1 MEKGRIRLS
10 NLIGTAFFLAALI
23 CLVRSVS
30 LCFSIDI
37 WYDELFSVEFASRPF
52 SELVSLTSRDV
63 HPPLYYLILRLFRQI
78 FIALGLLGDGAGQ
91 LPYEVLCKLISV
103 LPFILILLYSVTT
116 VRRHFGLLQAGAFS
130 FAIMAMP
137 QMPEY
142 TTEIRMYSYAMFFV
156 TAQMLHGY
164 ALVRDFLGEGKK
176 SWDIPNGA
184 AMFVYSVAAA
194 YTHYYAALSAG
205 IVYGLFFVWML
216 VAYLVRMKADDAG
229 DSERRSLNYK
239 AFGLLVIIMNLMM
252 VSYVPWIGV
261 LRSQAS
267 SVKENYWIL
276 PVGLHTLLS
285 AAKHLFEGYFGSD
298 TLSLVCGCAFVFL
311 IAALFVRTVIRVV
324 KTGKRED
331 IFTICSFLVL
341 VLLVGA
347 GMAASIIL
355 RPVFVNRYMI
365 PAYGCFWLS
374 VCIMASKELEL
385 LEGAVSKGKASGDA
399 GTLFGVMGALLLALI
414 VVVGITDYKTFIWN
428 ENYRKT
434 EMEKT
439 LALFE
444 DIDPDAVIIS
454 NFDQVQGLLGYYLNR
469 NESLY
474 RIYLYQEEP
483 EELITEMVP
492 GLESLYDPVDIR
504 NYLDGGKK
512 VMFFGSFNSR
522 EDILLEWKDEMG
534 IESDDLGSF
543 LMERYWFENFRLR
556 DY

>member
-1 MEKGRIRLS
+1 MLKKGSIS
-10 NLIGTAFFLAALI
+10 PKNLIGGAFFLAALI
-23 CLVRSVS
+23 CFVRSVS

-37 WYDELFSVEFASRPF
+37 WYDELFSMEFASRSF
-52 SELVSLTSRDV
+52 SEIVSLTSRDV
-63 HPPLYYLILRLFRQI
+63 HPPLYYMILRFFEQI
-78 FIALGLLGDGAGQ
+78 FISLGLLGDGAGQ
-91 LPYEVLCKLISV
+91 LPFEALCKLLSV
-103 LPFILILLYSVTT
+103 LPFFLIMIYSITT
-116 VRRHFGLLQAGAFS
+116 VRKNFGLLSAGAFS

-164 ALVRDFLGEGKK
+164 GLIRSFLGDGKR

-184 AMFVYSVAAA
+184 AMLIYSVAAA
-194 YTHYYAALSAG
+194 YTHYYAALAAG

-216 VAYLVRMKADDAG
+216 ITYLMGMKAENAKDG
-229 DSERRSLNYK
+229 GRRSLNFK
-239 AFGLLVIIMNLMM
+239 AFGLLIIVMNLMII
-252 VSYVPWIGV
+252 SYIPWIGI
-261 LRSQAS
+261 LKSQAS

-276 PVGLHTLLS
+276 PVGFHTLLS
-285 AAKHLFEGYFGSD
+285 AAKHLFAGYFGND
-298 TLSLVCGCAFVFL
+298 TLSLICGVAFVLL
-311 IAALFVRTVIRVV
+311 IAVLFIRTVIRAV
-324 KTGKRED
+324 KNRKRED

-374 VCIMASKELEL
+374 VCIMASGELEL
-385 LEGAVSKGKASGDA
+385 FIASVKEGKAERIGNA
-399 GTLFGVMGALLLALI
+399 LGVMGAFLLALI
-414 VVVGITDYKTFIWN
+414 VIVGITDYKTFIWN

-444 DIDPDAVIIS
+444 EIEPDTVIIS

-469 NESLY
+469 NENLY

-483 EELITEMVP
+483 EELIKEMVP
-492 GLESLYDPVDIR
+492 GLESLYDPVDIQ
-504 NYLDGGKK
+504 NYLEGGKK
-512 VMFFGSFNSR
+512 VIFLGSFNSR
-522 EDILLEWKDEMG
+522 EDILLDWKEELG

-543 LMERYWFENFRLR
+543 LMERYWIEDFRLR

>member
-1 MEKGRIRLS
+1 MLEKSRSRLL
-10 NLIGTAFFLAALI
+10 NLTGIAFFLGAII
-23 CLVRSVS
+23 CLIRSVS

-37 WYDELFSVEFASRPF
+37 WYDELFSVEFAARPF
-52 SELVSLTSRDV
+52 SELISLTARDV
-63 HPPLYYLILRLFRQI
+63 HPPLYYLILRFFRQI
-78 FIALGLLGDGAGQ
+78 FIVLGLLGDGAGQ
-91 LPYEVLCKLISV
+91 VPFEVLCKLISV
-103 LPFILILLYSVTT
+103 LPFFLIMIYSITA
-116 VRRHFGLLQAGAFS
+116 VRRHFGLLPAGAFS

-164 ALVRDFLGEGKK
+164 GLIRSFMGEGKR

-184 AMFVYSVAAA
+184 AMFLYSVAAA
-194 YTHYYAALSAG
+194 YTHYYAALAAG

-216 VAYLVRMKADDAG
+216 ITYLMGMKADDSKDRG
-229 DSERRSLNYK
+229 RRTLNFK
-239 AFGLLVIIMNLMM
+239 AFGLLVIVMNLMI
-252 VSYVPWIGV
+252 VSYIPWIGI
-261 LRSQAS
+261 LKAQAS

-276 PVGLHTLLS
+276 PVGFHTLLS

-298 TLSLVCGCAFVFL
+298 TISLICGVAFVFL
-311 IAALFVRTVIRVV
+311 IAVLFIRTVIRAV
-324 KTGKRED
+324 KSGKRED

-374 VCIMASKELEL
+374 VCIMASGELEL
-385 LEGAVSKGKASGDA
+385 FIDSVKA
-399 GTLFGVMGALLLALI
+399 GTAGRVENALGVMGAVLLALI
-414 VVVGITDYKTFIWN
+414 VIVGITDYKTFIWN

-444 DIDPDAVIIS
+444 EIEPDTVIIS

-469 NESLY
+469 NENLY

-483 EELITEMVP
+483 EELIKEMVP
-492 GLESLYDPVDIR
+492 GLESLYDPVDIQ
-504 NYLDGGKK
+504 NYLEGGKK
-512 VMFFGSFNSR
+512 VIFLGSFNSR
-522 EDILLEWKDEMG
+522 EDILLDWKEELG

-543 LMERYWFENFRLR
+543 LMERYWIEDFRLR